1 MTEDQTREGSEDSP
15 ARIQSGNPQADEI
28 LGGGF
33 PANSI
38 NIVMGQ
44 PGTGKTIFAEQ
55 LLFHNAGDGRPCLYV
70 TTLSEPL
77 SKVVT
82 YVQRFDFFDVD
93 RLSRDIQYE
102 DLGAALSEHGPM
114 ALVDWL
120 DEAIKSRSPK
130 IIVIDSFRA
139 IHDVAGSTDEMR
151 RFLSRIAGMLSAYDV
166 TAFLLGEYTQED
178 IRRHPEFAIADA
190 IVELARQPMTTRDER
205 YLRVLKLRG
214 SGYRE
219 GQHAFR
225 ITARGLELY
234 PRLVA
239 PRVPEHY
246 EALAERLSTG
256 VPGLDDLMD
265 GGLFAG
271 CTTLLVGMTGTGKT
285 TMALQFAL
293 EGIRRGEQVLFVNF
307 QENPA
312 QLRRSIAGLGADPAL
327 VQEQGLGLVYASPVE
342 LQIDS
347 IVVEIFD
354 AIKSGDVRR
363 LVIDAIGDLASA
375 ASDSQRLHDYL
386 YSLIQHFAARGVTTL
401 LTLESGESFTG
412 AGMPASDRFSY
423 MSDNL
428 IYLAWSTERSAHRT
442 IRIVKMRGS
451 AHEHEPQP
459 FEIGENGAR
468 LTPGNGTRPKPRP
481 TRGRNRRS

>member
-1 MTEDQTREGSEDSP
+1 MIIDRVDAPLTMTDGVHH
-15 ARIQSGNPQADEI
+15 RIQSGNPQADQI

-33 PANSI
+33 PENSI

-55 LLFHNAGDGRPCLYV
+55 LLFHNAGGDRPCLYV

-82 YVQRFDFFDVD
+82 YVQRFDFFSAE
-93 RLSRDIQYE
+93 RLGTEIQYD
-102 DLGAALSEHGPM
+102 DLGSQLSSQGPGALI
-114 ALVDWL
+114 DWL
-120 DEAIKSRSPK
+120 AEAIKTRSPK

-139 IHDVAGSTDEMR
+139 IHDLAISSDDTR
-151 RFLSRIAGMLSAYDV
+151 RFISQIAGMLSAYDV
-166 TAFLLGEYTQED
+166 TAFLLGEYTQD
-178 IRRHPEFAIADA
+178 DVRRFPEFAVADA

-214 SGYRE
+214 SEYRE

-225 ITARGLELY
+225 ITRAGLELY

-246 EALAERLSTG
+246 EALAERLPTG
-256 VPGLDDLMD
+256 VPGLDALM
-265 GGLFAG
+265 GGGVFAG
-271 CTTLLVGMTGTGKT
+271 STTLVVGMTGTGKT
-285 TMALQFAL
+285 TLGLQFAL
-293 EGIRRGEQVLFVNF
+293 EGLRRQEQVMYVNF

-312 QLRRSIAGLGADPAL
+312 QLHRAIASLGVDPTEARQRGLTL
-327 VQEQGLGLVYASPVE
+327 LYASPVE

-347 IVVEIFD
+347 IVVKIYEVIRTGT
-354 AIKSGDVRR
+354 IRR
-363 LVIDAIGDLASA
+363 LVIDALGDIASA
-375 ASDSQRLHDYL
+375 ASDPQRMHDYL
-386 YSLIQHFAARGVTTL
+386 YSLIQHFAARGVTTM
-401 LTLESGESFTG
+401 LTLESGDVFSATPPLTDE
-412 AGMPASDRFSY
+412 RFSY

-428 IYLAWSTERSAHRT
+428 IYLAWETERLDRRT

-451 AHEHEPQP
+451 GHQHAIRE
-459 FEIGENGAR
+459 FEIDAHGAHMR
-468 LTPGNGTRPKPRP
+468 
-481 TRGRNRRS
+481 